1 MGSEH
6 PFPSAGLKRLIDG
19 LSAQIKPE
27 PDRLLAL
34 VDSAGVTA
42 EELEP
47 WADDGHSARD
57 SYGRQLVWHGGHVE
71 LMVMTWLPGDFSAI
85 HDHGLAQ
92 WGAVQCF
99 GQAEHYTY
107 ELDRLHLCHEEALP
121 YESGQVRLVTP
132 SLIHQ
137 MGNAGTERFL
147 SLHVYGCR
155 DVRPAITASAR
166 VFELDEGCI
175 QFTNGGVFF
184 GLPETE
190 IVRRQAGLTA
200 DQGIRKRQRALKAW
214 RLQQMLG
221 AAA

>member
-1 MGSEH
+1 
-6 PFPSAGLKRLIDG
+6 
-19 LSAQIKPE
+19 
-27 PDRLLAL
+27 
-34 VDSAGVTA
+34 
-42 EELEP
+42 
-47 WADDGHSARD
+47 
-57 SYGRQLVWHGGHVE
+57 
-71 LMVMTWLPGDFSAI
+71 MVMTWLPGDFSAI

-121 YESGQVRLVTP
+121 YESGQVRLVMP

-184 GLPETE
+184 GFVHQRTLDVETAFRFEGKRLLPHRGDKVSRFPLRLRRSQSLTFHRPALAPVGAPLGLPHRQLLLVPALQSFQRFD
-190 IVRRQAGLTA
+190 IVAKTRQFVVEERAELT
-200 DQGIRKRQRALKAW
+200 
-214 RLQQMLG
+214 
-221 AAA
+221 